1 MEPLLLADLC
11 NPAPQPFLDTSTP
24 LEEARYVLVG
34 APFDGTSSYR
44 SGSRFAPAAI
54 RQASR
59 YMETYSLRTGLDRGD
74 VSVADAGDTKIA
86 DRVEEVLR
94 GVEAAL
100 KRVRETGKVPVLLGG
115 EHTVTLG
122 ALRALKP
129 DLVVSLDAHL
139 DLRDRLLGLELSHA
153 TFMRRALEE
162 LDHRLIV
169 LGCRALS
176 REELSFVESN
186 ADRVVV
192 VTAADLKGGAGPGV
206 DAVRRELDAVSS
218 AYLSID
224 LDVLD
229 PASAP
234 AVGNP
239 SPEGLSVAVLLDLIA
254 GATDARFLGFDL
266 TEVTPH
272 YDSGLTAT
280 QAAYITLETLY
291 SLESARRASWV

>member
-1 MEPLLLADLC
+1 MKPLLLADLC

-24 LEEARYVLVG
+24 LEEARYVLIG

-59 YMETYSLRTGLDRGD
+59 YMETYSLRTGLDWRD
-74 VSVADAGDTKIA
+74 VSVADAGDAKTS
-86 DRVEEVLR
+86 DRVEEALR

-100 KRVRETGKVPVLLGG
+100 RRVQGAGKVPVLLGG

-122 ALRALKP
+122 AVRTLKP

-176 REELSFVESN
+176 REEIKFAEEN

-206 DAVRRELDAVSS
+206 DAVRRELDAASS
-218 AYLSID
+218 AYLTID

-280 QAAYITLETLY
+280 QAAYITLETIY
-291 SLESARRASWV
+291 SLESARRASGV